1 MGFWLQLKLLLWK
14 NYILR
19 RRQKVRFVIE
29 LIWPLLLF
37 LILMWVRSRG
47 LKSNIHECH
56 FDSKALPSAGLLPFV
71 QSLFCNF
78 NNTCHAQV
86 REDGLEKRLPSINFP
101 LFLSSKEELQE
112 LAVNISKSFSQKEMD
127 LMKGNVKLI
136 SQFLKVM
143 TDPEEKLNGTL
154 KLNTLLIDKE
164 GLMKTIA
171 SKKYISTETLK
182 ILLDAEINFSIINKL
197 FDLKIQE
204 EGFDLQAFCNDSKI
218 IQDIFHFNE
227 VENLT
232 TVHQEFCDYET
243 FDFSANGNIHH
254 FESMAQNEMKQFCF
268 NFKFEQALNS
278 KSLQSTWEL
287 IEQIKEIP
295 VIISEKFK
303 NLNGTVEIIET
314 MLCGPNSPGL
324 FSKIGEFSGGS
335 PHLNELREQIK
346 LRRKPEN
353 FSYLYD
359 NSTTKE
365 CNDLFHSLE
374 GSEKTKFVFTQMKPY
389 IRGKILYSPKN
400 KVVDDIIAE
409 VSNPEHEWVQDGR
422 SEEAI
427 RQMVSKYPGRAA
439 NIWLYRLY
447 RAESNSIRYML
458 PCVKDSRDVLIIP
471 GSTLSHQKA
480 APSGDLGEFYP
491 PKDFISIISIIYSYY
506 FHFIYECA
514 AIHRDF
520 NTSIE
525 PVLFNQISNIG
536 NLVDKTFSLVDKGKQ
551 IAMDFSK
558 NVLPILTKIYEAKL
572 NSNSHKGHAS
582 GILKTYPFMK
592 DYVMKIVDKITA
604 KTGMNRF
611 ELLFKV
617 MSWSSYVEQSI
628 PNFVEVVDEII
639 NSVMVYLECFEEDRF
654 EGCSD
659 EQEVTARALELIS
672 ENRLWAGIIFTN
684 MYSNQTTLPPY
695 IRYKIRMDADKVDNT
710 RKVEDRLKRPGP
722 RRRAAIDLK
731 YITYGF
737 SYLQDLVE
745 HAIIRL
751 QTNSSS
757 TAGIYL
763 KQFPYP
769 CYIFDQFIMAI
780 SVSFPMFMVLA
791 WVYSSSMII
800 KSCVYEKEQR
810 LKEVMKVMGLN
821 NGVHWV
827 GWFIESFSM
836 MFITIIFL
844 DLILIVSIRSLAE
857 SKNIYGKVLEH
868 SDPVVIFFFLLCYM
882 IATITKSFM
891 ISTFFSKANVAAA
904 AGGIIFFLLFLP
916 YRFMFEWEE
925 RIDYRIKLF
934 TCLISNVAFGFGCS
948 YLAHYEEEGV
958 GAQWH
963 NLASSTIPRDNF
975 SLAKCMM
982 MMLIDSV
989 IYSFITWY
997 VEAVFPGIYGVPKP
1011 WYFFLQKTYWFG
1023 KDISKADRIKLD
1035 EENTFDLQENSK
1047 DFEKEPHHLPLGVCI
1062 ENLKKKYGN
1071 KVAVDNLSLRFYEGQ
1086 ITSFLG
1092 HNGAG
1097 KTTTISILTG
1107 LFPPTSGT
1115 AKIYQ
1120 LDIRKDIDSIRCSL
1134 GMCPQ
1139 HNVLF
1144 HELTVMEH
1152 LMFYAQLKGLDKQKV
1167 LKESEQM
1174 IIDLGLPHKRN
1185 ELSKNLSGGM
1195 QRKLSVAIA
1204 FVGGSRTVILDE
1216 PTAGVDPYSRRS
1228 IWELLL
1234 KYKKGRT
1241 IILTTHHMD
1250 EADLLGDRIA
1260 IISQGKLRCCGSSL
1274 FLKSQFGDGFYL
1286 TLVKSSNWGD
1296 SPVLFHKKKL
1306 ILPSFEDEIETDV
1319 FPADTSSDTSVAS
1332 QRDSAS
1338 STSEATNKE
1347 NQTQLVTA
1355 FINSFCLGTKLIE
1368 DVGSELSYLLP
1379 FTDQDKKSFKRL
1391 FQALDVFLKVA
1402 HDNIDPEVLPE
1413 KLIET
1418 VEGMTEGGKYATKVR
1433 SGSLRRQDLKTRIQQ
1448 AFGVNRPT
1456 KNDLLDDMDE
1466 INSNVSNM
1474 SNSRVTGWN
1483 LIRTQFVALHVKR
1496 FHYSKR
1502 NYKGLFSEII
1512 LPALFV
1518 LLAMLLTLIV
1528 PPKLEGPPLEL
1539 TPWVYGPPNY
1549 VFFSNDNPSSAFT
1562 NSFVQ
1567 SLLKPPGLGSR
1578 CVAGNPVKD
1587 KKCEP
1592 VEEDVSLLIPKY
1604 NVSALPSVSKSCKC
1618 NVGSLQCP
1626 KGAGGPKPPSM
1637 LTSTTDTIMNMTSRN
1652 ISDWLFKTKDKYYK
1666 QRYGGFEVNEVKFNI
1681 FNFSTLMT
1689 QVMEYIPDYSEI
1701 ITNWPHYMEYVYAP
1715 KQAKVWFNN
1724 KGWVSSMAYMNVMNN
1739 AILRSKLP
1747 KDRDPALYGMSVT
1760 NHPLNFTRLQLQ
1772 DELLRKGGLS
1782 LLHAICVVFALSFVP
1797 ASFVLFLIEERTA
1810 NAKHLQFVSGVTPLV
1825 YWTANYFWDF
1835 CNYLI
1840 PSLMC
1845 IFIFLSFDEKAYV
1858 SADNFPGLVGL
1869 LLMYGWASIPLM
1881 YPASYIFKVPS
1892 SAFVALASANLFIG
1906 IVTTVATFVLELF
1919 KEDQELQDISAVL
1932 RIVFLIFPHF
1942 CLGRGLIDMA
1952 TNQLASDALEKFG
1965 ISLYRDPFEWDF
1977 LGRNLLSM
1985 MIQGALYFTF
1995 VILVEYK
2002 FFCNRREIYYD
2013 MPIVNEDEDVAN
2025 EREKV
2030 LSGQTKD
2037 TSVLRLENLT
2047 KAGECFGLLGV
2058 NGAGKTSTFK
2068 MLTGDINVTAGNA
2081 YLNGYSILNDIDNV
2095 RQNLGYCPQFD
2106 ALNHLLTGREHLKFY
2121 ARLRGVPPKYIQK
2134 EVSWAIEKLGLS
2146 NYADRPSG
2154 TYSGGNKR
2162 KLSTAYCANRKS
2174 SYYILGKYF
2183 LARRF
2188 LWNCILDILRDGRSV
2203 ILTSHSMEECEAL
2216 CTRLA
2221 IMVNGELKCLGS
2233 IQHLK
2238 TRFGQG
2244 YTLTVHVDGDVPQ
2257 LDPVISFVNSTFQ
2270 GAILK
2275 EQHHNQL
2282 QFQLPTAGVTLSE
2295 MFHNLEESRESLNIL
2310 DYSLSQTTLDQVF
2323 INFAKMQKDISEEEY
2338 ATG

>member
-227 VENLT
+227 MTGMINENISGTLLLQPFIDFYNHIWKFVEN
-232 TVHQEFCDYET
+232 
-243 FDFSANGNIHH
+243 
-254 FESMAQNEMKQFCF
+254 
-268 NFKFEQALNS
+268 
-278 KSLQSTWEL
+278 STWEL

-409 VSNPEHEWVQDGR
+409 
-422 SEEAI
+422 
-427 RQMVSKYPGRAA
+427 
-439 NIWLYRLY
+439 
-447 RAESNSIRYML
+447 
-458 PCVKDSRDVLIIP
+458 
-471 GSTLSHQKA
+471 
-480 APSGDLGEFYP
+480 
-491 PKDFISIISIIYSYY
+491 
-506 FHFIYECA
+506 
-514 AIHRDF
+514 
-520 NTSIE
+520 
-525 PVLFNQISNIG
+525 
-536 NLVDKTFSLVDKGKQ
+536 VDKTFSLVDKGKQ

-857 SKNIYGKVLEH
+857 SKNIVCAIFYGKVLEH

-1391 FQALDVFLKVA
+1391 FQALDVNLDIA

>member
-254 FESMAQNEMKQFCF
+254 FESMAQNE
-268 NFKFEQALNS
+268 
-278 KSLQSTWEL
+278 STWEL

-409 VSNPEHEWVQDGR
+409 
-422 SEEAI
+422 
-427 RQMVSKYPGRAA
+427 
-439 NIWLYRLY
+439 
-447 RAESNSIRYML
+447 
-458 PCVKDSRDVLIIP
+458 DSRDVLIIP

-491 PKDFISIISIIYSYY
+491 PKDFISIISIIS
-506 FHFIYECA
+506 
-514 AIHRDF
+514 IHRDF

-844 DLILIVSIRSLAE
+844 DLIL
-857 SKNIYGKVLEH
+857 IYGKVLEH

-1296 SPVLFHKKKL
+1296 SPVLFHKVFEF
-1306 ILPSFEDEIETDV
+1306 LPGY
-1319 FPADTSSDTSVAS
+1319 
-1332 QRDSAS
+1332 
-1338 STSEATNKE
+1338 SEATNKE

-1391 FQALDVFLKVA
+1391 FQALDVNLDSPLKKGVVFLKVA

-2134 EVSWAIEKLGLS
+2134 DEPTTGMDPK
-2146 NYADRPSG
+2146 
-2154 TYSGGNKR
+2154 
-2162 KLSTAYCANRKS
+2162 
-2174 SYYILGKYF
+2174 
-2183 LARRF
+2183 ARRF

>member
-227 VENLT
+227 MTGMINENISGTLLLQPFIDFYNHIWKFVEN
-232 TVHQEFCDYET
+232 
-243 FDFSANGNIHH
+243 
-254 FESMAQNEMKQFCF
+254 
-268 NFKFEQALNS
+268 
-278 KSLQSTWEL
+278 STWEL

-409 VSNPEHEWVQDGR
+409 
-422 SEEAI
+422 
-427 RQMVSKYPGRAA
+427 
-439 NIWLYRLY
+439 
-447 RAESNSIRYML
+447 
-458 PCVKDSRDVLIIP
+458 
-471 GSTLSHQKA
+471 
-480 APSGDLGEFYP
+480 
-491 PKDFISIISIIYSYY
+491 
-506 FHFIYECA
+506 
-514 AIHRDF
+514 
-520 NTSIE
+520 
-525 PVLFNQISNIG
+525 
-536 NLVDKTFSLVDKGKQ
+536 VDKTFSLVDKGKQ

-844 DLILIVSIRSLAE
+844 DLIL
-857 SKNIYGKVLEH
+857 IYGKVLEH

-1296 SPVLFHKKKL
+1296 SPVLFHKVFEF
-1306 ILPSFEDEIETDV
+1306 LPGY
-1319 FPADTSSDTSVAS
+1319 
-1332 QRDSAS
+1332 
-1338 STSEATNKE
+1338 SEATNKE

-1391 FQALDVFLKVA
+1391 FQALDVNLDSPLKKGVVFLKVA

-2134 EVSWAIEKLGLS
+2134 DEPTTGMDPK
-2146 NYADRPSG
+2146 
-2154 TYSGGNKR
+2154 
-2162 KLSTAYCANRKS
+2162 
-2174 SYYILGKYF
+2174 
-2183 LARRF
+2183 ARRF

>member
-227 VENLT
+227 MTGMINENISGTLLLQPFIDFYNHIWKFVEN
-232 TVHQEFCDYET
+232 
-243 FDFSANGNIHH
+243 
-254 FESMAQNEMKQFCF
+254 
-268 NFKFEQALNS
+268 
-278 KSLQSTWEL
+278 STWEL

-409 VSNPEHEWVQDGR
+409 
-422 SEEAI
+422 
-427 RQMVSKYPGRAA
+427 
-439 NIWLYRLY
+439 
-447 RAESNSIRYML
+447 
-458 PCVKDSRDVLIIP
+458 
-471 GSTLSHQKA
+471 
-480 APSGDLGEFYP
+480 
-491 PKDFISIISIIYSYY
+491 
-506 FHFIYECA
+506 
-514 AIHRDF
+514 
-520 NTSIE
+520 
-525 PVLFNQISNIG
+525 
-536 NLVDKTFSLVDKGKQ
+536 VDKTFSLVDKGKQ

-857 SKNIYGKVLEH
+857 SKNIVCAIFYGKVLEH

-2134 EVSWAIEKLGLS
+2134 DEPTTGMDPK
-2146 NYADRPSG
+2146 
-2154 TYSGGNKR
+2154 
-2162 KLSTAYCANRKS
+2162 
-2174 SYYILGKYF
+2174 
-2183 LARRF
+2183 ARRF

>member
-227 VENLT
+227 MTGMINENISGTLLLQPFIDFYNHIWKFVEN
-232 TVHQEFCDYET
+232 
-243 FDFSANGNIHH
+243 
-254 FESMAQNEMKQFCF
+254 MKQFCF

-409 VSNPEHEWVQDGR
+409 
-422 SEEAI
+422 
-427 RQMVSKYPGRAA
+427 
-439 NIWLYRLY
+439 
-447 RAESNSIRYML
+447 
-458 PCVKDSRDVLIIP
+458 
-471 GSTLSHQKA
+471 
-480 APSGDLGEFYP
+480 
-491 PKDFISIISIIYSYY
+491 
-506 FHFIYECA
+506 
-514 AIHRDF
+514 
-520 NTSIE
+520 
-525 PVLFNQISNIG
+525 
-536 NLVDKTFSLVDKGKQ
+536 VDKTFSLVDKGKQ

-844 DLILIVSIRSLAE
+844 DLIL
-857 SKNIYGKVLEH
+857 IYGKVLEH